1 MTLCVCETAEFLSE
15 AMFVKLPPPPKLPRL
30 CCRVATDGL
39 WDCLELAPLGAARIP
54 PALKLL
60 LFVVLLLVLWFFGRL
75 EEDLNMGGK
84 GRILLLL
91 SCIIIFLI

>member
-1 MTLCVCETAEFLSE
+1 MLLALVTLCVCETAEFLSE

-39 WDCLELAPLGAARIP
+39 WDSLELAPPPPPGVARIP

-60 LFVVLLLVLWFFGRL
+60 LFVVLLLGLLFFGRL
-75 EEDLNMGGK
+75 EEDLNM
-84 GRILLLL
+84 R
-91 SCIIIFLI
+91 

>member
-1 MTLCVCETAEFLSE
+1 MLLALVTLCVCETAEFLSE

-39 WDCLELAPLGAARIP
+39 WDSLELAPPPPPPPPGAARIP

-60 LFVVLLLVLWFFGRL
+60 LFVVLLLVLLFFGRL
-75 EEDLNMGGK
+75 EEDLDMGEK
-84 GRILLLL
+84 GRI
-91 SCIIIFLI
+91 

>member
-1 MTLCVCETAEFLSE
+1 MLLALVTLCVCETAEFLSE

-30 CCRVATDGL
+30 CCRVAATDGL
-39 WDCLELAPLGAARIP
+39 WDSLELAPPPGAARIP

-75 EEDLNMGGK
+75 EEDLNRREK
-84 GRILLLL
+84 GRI
-91 SCIIIFLI
+91 